1 MSGCRE
7 RSFSSLG
14 RPKGRPMGRSPRG
27 AKNQLL
33 QFQLK
38 HYKNLIPSA
47 SYMCAPRIKVGEQS
61 DEWLL
66 RKNVFVLGA
75 PHGAL
80 SPWGA
85 LPVGRSP
92 RGAKNQLL
100 QFQLKRSQNLIP
112 SAHTLC
118 ASNIKV

>member
-61 DEWLL
+61 DEVVVEKECFCPW
-66 RKNVFVLGA
+66 GA
-75 PHGAL
+75 
-80 SPWGA
+80 PWGA